1 MGYPI
6 AKETVHVFMTI
17 SEWLRMVNRTS
28 RSFQPDRHPARRFT
42 PRADGLEERISLG
55 SISDVGVFTNVS
67 CSFNGSFNN
76 NSSNNGNNNV
86 GVCNGGVDPGLMH
99 HNSEAGSYGK
109 FCIPNKLKLLP
120 YSLATFR

>member
-6 AKETVHVFMTI
+6 AKKTVHDFMTI

-67 CSFNGSFNN
+67 CSFNGSLGYRPDCC
-76 NSSNNGNNNV
+76 GNI
-86 GVCNGGVDPGLMH
+86 L
-99 HNSEAGSYGK
+99 
-109 FCIPNKLKLLP
+109 
-120 YSLATFR
+120 